1 MKIYISSFYNVRFF
15 TSNMIPIGTAGNW
28 PFWIY
33 QHYNQPKESIFF
45 NENNVLLGMKEKL
58 FADSHHLIKD
68 LTEMCGEKPCP
79 YLEKVPH
86 CQFMDKYYNY
96 LCEHDFPA
104 FIDRLSETAEY
115 IRSVI
120 QFEGE
125 AIIVLLVY
133 ESEKCICAE
142 RPCIKQ
148 WFADNGYKLKE
159 WNKSLLSEGDV
170 F

>member
-15 TSNMIPIGTAGNW
+15 TSNIIPIGTAGNW

-33 QHYNQPKESIFF
+33 QHYNKPKDSIFF
-45 NENNVLLGMKEKL
+45 NENSVLLGMKEKL
-58 FADSHHLIKD
+58 FADSHYIIKD

-96 LCEHDFPA
+96 LCNQDFSKMIKG
-104 FIDRLSETAEY
+104 FEQTAEY
-115 IRSVI
+115 IRSI
-120 QFEGE
+120 THFEGE
-125 AIIVLLVY
+125 PIIVLLVY

-142 RPCIKQ
+142 RPCIKK
-148 WFADNGYKLKE
+148 WFEDNGYELKE
-159 WNKSLLSEGDV
+159 WNKSLLNQGDI